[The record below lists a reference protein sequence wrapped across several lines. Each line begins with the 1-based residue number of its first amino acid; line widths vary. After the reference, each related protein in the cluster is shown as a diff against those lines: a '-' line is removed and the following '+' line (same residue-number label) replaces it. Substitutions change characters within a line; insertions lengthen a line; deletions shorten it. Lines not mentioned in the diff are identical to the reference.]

1 MYLFKVLTEQK
12 KITRKVNRSKIKI
25 TAGVI
30 ALDLSNKEHVGGPSN
45 DYILC
50 IKRQDTD
57 SNL

>member
-1 MYLFKVLTEQK
+1 MYLFKEQK

-30 ALDLSNKEHVGGPSN
+30 ALDLSNKVGGPSYDFFIMYKN
-45 DYILC
+45 L
-50 IKRQDTD
+50 KRQDTD

>member
-30 ALDLSNKEHVGGPSN
+30 ALDLSNKVGGPSN
-45 DYILC
+45 DFILC

-57 SNL
+57 SKL